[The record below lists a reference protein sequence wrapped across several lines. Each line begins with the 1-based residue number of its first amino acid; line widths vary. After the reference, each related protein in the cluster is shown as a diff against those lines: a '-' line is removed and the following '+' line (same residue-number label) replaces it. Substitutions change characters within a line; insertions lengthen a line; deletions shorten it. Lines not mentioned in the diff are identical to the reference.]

1 MPWSEAFTNTYKGPE
16 SACWTGRIS
25 PAELRP
31 QYLHEAIRLVDLEE
45 QSTAM
50 VADIGI
56 LGYACDEGVR
66 RNSGRV
72 GAVEG
77 PTALRKALAKMAWHH
92 RELSVTDFGNVHCHN
107 GQLEEVQLALSEAVS
122 SLHDQDIFPVLL
134 GGGHDMAY
142 GHAKGIL
149 ESKSW
154 AGKRIGLLNLDAHF
168 DLRRAEP
175 KAHSGSPYRQLLE
188 EYAERLSYLVLGIQ
202 KAANPPE
209 LFDRAREFGV
219 NWVEIGVSQQGFV
232 KEALERLEAWLN
244 TVDGVYLSIDLDGFA
259 SAYSPGVSAASPM
272 GFEPSFGLQVIER
285 LCSSKKLIS
294 LDLAE
299 CNPNVDPAGQ
309 TALLGARL
317 IHQLFSGLKGE

>member
-1 MPWSEAFTNTYKGPE
+1 MRWSEAFTNTYKSPE
-16 SACWTGRIS
+16 SAYWTGRIS
-25 PAELRP
+25 PEELRP
-31 QYLHEAIRLVDLEE
+31 QYLHEAIRLTDLSE
-45 QSTAM
+45 QSTAI
-50 VADIGI
+50 VSGIGI
-56 LGYACDEGVR
+56 LGYVCDEGVR

-77 PTALRKALAKMAWHH
+77 PAALRRALAKMAWHH
-92 RELSVTDFGNVHCHN
+92 RALSVTDFGDVHCPN
-107 GQLEEVQLALSEAVS
+107 GYMEEAQLALSEAVT
-122 SLHDQDIFPVLL
+122 SLHDQAIFPVLL
-134 GGGHDMAY
+134 GGGHDIAY
-142 GHAKGIL
+142 GHAKGML
-149 ESKSW
+149 ESKTW

-168 DLRRAEP
+168 DLRRADP

-188 EYAERLSYLVLGIQ
+188 EYADRLRYLVLGIQ

-209 LFDRAREFGV
+209 LFETARELSV
-219 NWVEIGVSQQGFV
+219 DWVEMGTTHEGFV
-232 KEALERLEAWLN
+232 TEALEHLDNWLN

-259 SAYSPGVSAASPM
+259 SAFSPGVSAASPM

-299 CNPNVDPAGQ
+299 CNPKVDPAGQ

-317 IHQLFSGLKGE
+317 VYQLFSSLKGE